1 MIAEGSGWKVM
12 LGDSIER
19 IEEIVDESVGLAVFS
34 PPFPG
39 MYAYTD
45 SPRDVGNSKNLDEL
59 VEHFSYLIPDL
70 YRVMMPGR
78 SCAIHLTQQVAF
90 KGTDGF
96 TGLRDFRGRVIAA
109 MEAEGWIYYGE
120 VCIEKDPQL
129 KAVRTKDHGL
139 MFKSLAT
146 DAAKMH
152 MALADYVLQFRKP
165 GDNPSPIR
173 AGISEKYENP
183 GGWITNDEWIEW
195 ASPVWHRASKAYP
208 GGIRESNVLN
218 VSAARCEEDERHLCP
233 LQLDVIERCV
243 KLWSNPGDLIFDPFA
258 GVGSTGHEALK
269 WGRRFIGIELK
280 ESYFKQAAKNLRGA
294 EALAAGG
301 SLFEVATP

>member
-1 MIAEGSGWKVM
+1 MKASGQCWEITN
-12 LGDSIER
+12 GDSIEL
-19 IEEIVDESVGLAVFS
+19 IETLQPESVGLSLFS

-45 SPRDVGNSKNLDEL
+45 SPRDVGNSKTLEEL
-59 VEHFSYLIPDL
+59 VEHFSFLIPGL
-70 YRVMMPGR
+70 FRATVPGR

-90 KGTDGF
+90 KATDGF
-96 TGLRDFRGRVIAA
+96 TGLRDFRGRVISA

-146 DAAKMH
+146 DSAKMH
-152 MALADYVLQFRKP
+152 MALADYVLQFKKP
-165 GDNPSPIR
+165 GDNPEPIR
-173 AGISEKYENP
+173 AGISKKYGNP
-183 GGWITNDEWIEW
+183 EGWITNEEWIEW
-195 ASPVWHRASKAYP
+195 ASPIWFRHSKDRP

-233 LQLDVIERCV
+233 LQLDVIERCI
-243 KLWSNPGDLIFDPFA
+243 KLWSNPGDLVLDPFG

-269 WGRRFIGIELK
+269 LNRRFVGFELK
-280 ESYFKQAAKNLRGA
+280 ESYWRQAAKNLRAAEGHSQ
-294 EALAAGG
+294 EALALG
-301 SLFEVATP
+301 

>member
-1 MIAEGSGWKVM
+1 MKASGRNWEITN
-12 LGDSIER
+12 GDSIELV
-19 IEEIVDESVGLAVFS
+19 ETLEPESVGLSVFS

-45 SPRDVGNSKNLDEL
+45 SPRDVGNSKTLEEL
-59 VEHFSYLIPDL
+59 VEHFSFLIPGL
-70 YRVMMPGR
+70 FRATMPGR

-96 TGLRDFRGRVIAA
+96 TGLRDFRGRVISA

-139 MFKSLAT
+139 MFKSLAN
-146 DAAKMH
+146 DSAKMH
-152 MALADYVLQFRKP
+152 MALADYVLQFKKP
-165 GDNPSPIR
+165 GENPEPIR
-173 AGISEKYENP
+173 AGISKKYGNP
-183 GGWITNDEWIEW
+183 EGWITNEEWIEW
-195 ASPVWHRASKAYP
+195 ASPIWFRHSKDRP

-233 LQLDVIERCV
+233 LQLDVIERCI
-243 KLWSNPGDLIFDPFA
+243 KLWSNPGDLVLDPFG
-258 GVGSTGHEALK
+258 GVGSTGYEALK
-269 WGRRFIGIELK
+269 LNRRFVGFELK
-280 ESYFKQAAKNLRGA
+280 QSYFKQAAKNLRAVEGNSQ
-294 EALAAGG
+294 EALALG
-301 SLFEVATP
+301 